1 MREIFVFC
9 CFANL
14 TFACGYMYTIF
25 FAVFVSVNLHINITW
40 LVVFCRLI
48 QLHIRAAAAAAA
60 AVKYLLFSLEIL
72 KNTARR

>member
-1 MREIFVFC
+1 
-9 CFANL
+9 
-14 TFACGYMYTIF
+14 MYTIF

-48 QLHIRAAAAAAA
+48 QLHIRAAAAAADA